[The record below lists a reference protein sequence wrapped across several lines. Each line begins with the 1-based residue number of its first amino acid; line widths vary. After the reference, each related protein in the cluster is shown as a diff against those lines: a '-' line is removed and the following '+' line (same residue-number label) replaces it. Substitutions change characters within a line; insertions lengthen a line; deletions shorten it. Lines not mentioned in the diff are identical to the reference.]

1 MSSPDPVPPQQKL
14 AGNVALAVGTAVWA
28 THFLVTDDLLATWD
42 PYFITAGRLCS
53 ATLFLMAAFLI
64 QSRGRPFRG
73 VKWGPALLLG
83 SVGIA
88 ISTVCLTLGVKYA
101 GAVPA
106 AIVAASSPIIA
117 AFVARLGFRIPL
129 TVAVILGAIVAACGG
144 VFAAIGSSG
153 GDLGDLRG
161 GELLILLALTIFTWY
176 SVGAQRW
183 LRGSS
188 QLGIT
193 AITIMIGAAT
203 MLVALPFLLAA
214 GVAQPDAE
222 LSWRNIGLIL
232 YLGAGPASFSLFT
245 WHWGV
250 SRVGVTIASIYSNL
264 VPVTVVLIRM
274 IEGEPPTT
282 AHLIGGVL
290 IIAGVLIAQLL
301 PSRTVLRP
309 KPGQAT

>member
-1 MSSPDPVPPQQKL
+1 MSSHEPVSPQQKL

-42 PYFITAGRLCS
+42 PYFITAGRLGS
-53 ATLFLMAAFLI
+53 AALFLMAAYVI

-73 VKWGPALLLG
+73 IKWGPALLLG
-83 SVGIA
+83 SLGIA
-88 ISTVCLTLGVKYA
+88 LSTVCLTLGVKYA

-106 AIVAASSPIIA
+106 AIVAAASPIIA

-129 TVAVILGAIVAACGG
+129 TLAVILGAVVAVCGG
-144 VFAAIGSSG
+144 VFAAVGSSG
-153 GDLGDLRG
+153 GDLGNLRG
-161 GELLILLALTIFTWY
+161 GEFLILFALTIFTWY

-183 LRGSS
+183 LGGMS

-193 AITIMIGAAT
+193 AITILIGAGT
-203 MLVALPFLLAA
+203 MVVAIPLLLVA
-214 GVAQPDAE
+214 GVAQPEAE
-222 LSWRNIGLIL
+222 LSWSNIALIL

-264 VPVTVVLIRM
+264 VPVTVVIIRM
-274 IEGEPPTT
+274 IQGEPPTT

-301 PSRTVLRP
+301 PTRTVLRP
-309 KPGQAT
+309 KPEQAR